1 VAADATST
9 APEGPPRRG
18 TFRASSALAW
28 RRPRGK
34 AIGQLGLPLAAFLFF
49 YVAALVALLASAFW
63 SQDELTGEIQ
73 HDWGLDSFRILWED
87 PTYRTIVLRTVGIAS
102 AVTLTCIVLAFP
114 YALFL
119 VRVASPRVRVLL
131 LVATVIPLWVSYLVR
146 VYSWRLILNPEG
158 ALNWALTGLG
168 LPGQNILYTNWAMWL
183 VYSYIWLPFMVL
195 PIYAVLERVPGS
207 YLEASADL
215 GAKSLTTL
223 RRVVFPLAVPG
234 IAAGSI
240 FTFSLTLGDYIAPG
254 LVGGPGSQLI
264 GNVVFANVGIANN
277 VPFAA
282 AFATVPLAIMAVYL
296 LIMRRLGAFENL

>member
-1 VAADATST
+1 VAAEATL
-9 APEGPPRRG
+9 PEGPPRKG
-18 TFRASSALAW
+18 ALRASSAVAW
-28 RRPRGK
+28 RWPGAK
-34 AIGQLGLPLAAFLFF
+34 AVGQLGLPLAAFLLV
-49 YVAALVALLASAFW
+49 YVAALVALLVSSFW
-63 SQDELTGEIQ
+63 GVDEFTSEVV
-73 HDWGLDSFRILWED
+73 HTWSLDNYRILWDD
-87 PTYRTIVLRTVGIAS
+87 PTYRRIVLRTVGIAT
-102 AVTLTCIVLAFP
+102 AVTLTCIVIAFP

-119 VRVASPRVRVLL
+119 VRVAGPRLRVLL

-195 PIYAVLERVPGS
+195 PIYAALERVPGS

-223 RRVVFPLAVPG
+223 RRVVFPLAIPG

-264 GNVVFANVGIANN
+264 GNVVFSNVGIANN

-282 AFATVPLAIMAVYL
+282 AFATVPLAIMIVYIA
-296 LIMRRLGAFENL
+296 IMRRLGAFENL

>member
-9 APEGPPRRG
+9 APEGLPRPG
-18 TFRASSALAW
+18 ALRASSALAW

-49 YVAALVALLASAFW
+49 YVAALAALLASAFW
-63 SQDELTGEIQ
+63 SQDELTGEIR
-73 HDWGLDSFRILWED
+73 HEWGLDSFRVLWED

-119 VRVASPRVRVLL
+119 VRVAGPRLRVLL

-158 ALNWALTGLG
+158 ALNWVLTGLG

-195 PIYAVLERVPGS
+195 PVYASLERVPGS

-215 GAKSLTTL
+215 GAKGLTTL

-282 AFATVPLAIMAVYL
+282 AFATVPLAIMAAYL

>member
-1 VAADATST
+1 MAAEATL
-9 APEGPPRRG
+9 PEGPPRKG
-18 TFRASSALAW
+18 ALRASSAVAW
-28 RRPRGK
+28 RWPGAK
-34 AIGQLGLPLAAFLFF
+34 AVGQLGLPLAAFLLV
-49 YVAALVALLASAFW
+49 YVAALVALLVSSFW
-63 SQDELTGEIQ
+63 SVDEFTSEVV
-73 HDWGLDSFRILWED
+73 HTWSLDNYRILWDD
-87 PTYRTIVLRTVGIAS
+87 PTYRRIVLRTVGIAT
-102 AVTLTCIVLAFP
+102 AVTLTCIVIAFP

-119 VRVASPRVRVLL
+119 VRVAGPRLRVLL

-195 PIYAVLERVPGS
+195 PIYAALERVPGS

-223 RRVVFPLAVPG
+223 RRVVFPLAIPG

-264 GNVVFANVGIANN
+264 GNVVFSNVGIANN

-282 AFATVPLAIMAVYL
+282 AFATVPLAIMIVYIA
-296 LIMRRLGAFENL
+296 IMRRLGAFENL

>member
-1 VAADATST
+1 MAADATST
-9 APEGPPRRG
+9 TPEGPPRRG
-18 TFRASSALAW
+18 ALRASSALAW

-49 YVAALVALLASAFW
+49 YVAALAALLASAFW
-63 SQDELTGEIQ
+63 SQDELTGEIR
-73 HDWGLDSFRILWED
+73 HEWGLDSFRILWED

-195 PIYAVLERVPGS
+195 PIYAALERVPGS

-296 LIMRRLGAFENL
+296 LVMRRLGAFENL

>member
-1 VAADATST
+1 MAADATST
-9 APEGPPRRG
+9 APEGPPRQG
-18 TFRASSALAW
+18 VLRASSALAW

-34 AIGQLGLPLAAFLFF
+34 ALGQLGLPLAAFLFF

-63 SQDELTGEIQ
+63 SQDELSGAIHHE
-73 HDWGLDSFRILWED
+73 WGLDNFRTLWDD
-87 PTYRTIVLRTVGIAS
+87 PTYRRIVLRTVGIAS

-119 VRVASPRVRVLL
+119 VRVAGPRLRVLL

-146 VYSWRLILNPEG
+146 VYSWRLLLNPEG
-158 ALNWALTGLG
+158 ALNWALTGIG

-195 PIYAVLERVPGS
+195 PVYASLERVPSS

-215 GAKSLTTL
+215 GAKGLTTL
-223 RRVVFPLAVPG
+223 RRVVVPLAVPG

>member
-1 VAADATST
+1 VAADATSMQ
-9 APEGPPRRG
+9 EGPPRRG
-18 TFRASSALAW
+18 ALRASSAVAW
-28 RRPRGK
+28 RSPGAK
-34 AIGQLGLPLAAFLFF
+34 AVGQLGLPLAAFLLV
-49 YVAALVALLASAFW
+49 YVAALVALLVSSFW
-63 SQDELTGEIQ
+63 SVDEFTSEVV
-73 HDWGLDSFRILWED
+73 HTWSFDNYRTLWDD
-87 PTYRTIVLRTVGIAS
+87 PTYRRIVLRTVGIAT
-102 AVTLTCIVLAFP
+102 AVTLTCIVIAFP

-119 VRVASPRVRVLL
+119 VRVAGPRLRVLL

-195 PIYAVLERVPGS
+195 PIYAALERVPGS

-223 RRVVFPLAVPG
+223 RRVVFPLAIPG

-264 GNVVFANVGIANN
+264 GNVVFSNVGIANN

-282 AFATVPLAIMAVYL
+282 AFATVPLAIMVVYIA
-296 LIMRRLGAFENL
+296 IMRRLGAFENL

>member
-9 APEGPPRRG
+9 PEGLQQKG
-18 TFRASSALAW
+18 ALRASSAVAW
-28 RRPRGK
+28 RWPGAK
-34 AIGQLGLPLAAFLFF
+34 AVAQLGLPLAAFLFV
-49 YVAALVALLASAFW
+49 YVAALVALLVSSFW
-63 SQDELTGEIQ
+63 TLDEFTSEVV
-73 HDWGLDSFRILWED
+73 HTWTFDNFRTLWDD
-87 PTYRTIVLRTVGIAS
+87 PTYRRIVVRTVGIAT

-183 VYSYIWLPFMVL
+183 VYSYIWLPFMVI
-195 PIYAVLERVPGS
+195 PVYAALERVPGS

-215 GAKSLTTL
+215 GAKTWTTL
-223 RRVVFPLAVPG
+223 RRVVIPLAIPG

-282 AFATVPLAIMAVYL
+282 AFATVPLAIMVVYIAV
-296 LIMRRLGAFENL
+296 MRRLGAFENL

>member
-1 VAADATST
+1 M
-9 APEGPPRRG
+9 PEGPPRKGALR
-18 TFRASSALAW
+18 TSSAVAW
-28 RRPRGK
+28 RSPGAK
-34 AIGQLGLPLAAFLFF
+34 AVGQLGLPLAAFLLV
-49 YVAALVALLASAFW
+49 YVAALVALLVSSFW
-63 SQDELTGEIQ
+63 SVDEFTSEVV
-73 HDWGLDSFRILWED
+73 HTWSLDNYRTLWD
-87 PTYRTIVLRTVGIAS
+87 DSTYRRIVLRTVGIAT
-102 AVTLTCIVLAFP
+102 AVTLTCIVIAFP

-119 VRVASPRVRVLL
+119 VRVAGPRLRVLL

-146 VYSWRLILNPEG
+146 VYSWRLILNPDG

-168 LPGQNILYTNWAMWL
+168 LPGQSILYTNWAMWL

-195 PIYAVLERVPGS
+195 PIYAALERVPGS

-223 RRVVFPLAVPG
+223 RRVVFPLAIPG

-282 AFATVPLAIMAVYL
+282 AFATVPLAIMVVYIA
-296 LIMRRLGAFENL
+296 IMRRLGAFENL